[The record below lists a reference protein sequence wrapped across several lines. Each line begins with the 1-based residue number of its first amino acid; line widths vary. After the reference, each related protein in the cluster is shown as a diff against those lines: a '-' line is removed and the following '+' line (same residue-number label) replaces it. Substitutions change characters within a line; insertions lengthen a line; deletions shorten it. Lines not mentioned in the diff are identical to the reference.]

1 MHITDVL
8 DEIFAFDPLTALS
21 HLITLALALVITLPI
36 AWNRERSNRIGGFRT
51 FPLVAMASAAYI
63 LIARETLTLQESPG
77 HEYVIQGLM
86 TGLGFL
92 GAGTIIK
99 GGDDGGHDRVEGL
112 ATATALWST
121 AAIGAAVAYRRL
133 EIAVLLSIVVW
144 ASLRALRPVK
154 ERIDEE
160 RDRSRR
166 RQHVPAA
173 QE

>member
-8 DEIFAFDPLTALS
+8 EDIFAFDPLVAFS
-21 HLITLALALVITLPI
+21 HLVTLALALVIALPV

-51 FPLVAMASAAYI
+51 FPLVAVASAAYV
-63 LIARETLTLQESPG
+63 LIARETLTLQDSPG

-92 GAGTIIK
+92 GAGAILK
-99 GGDDGGHDRVEGL
+99 SGDDRVHGM

-133 EIAVLLSIVVW
+133 EIAVLLSAVIW
-144 ASLRALRPVK
+144 GSLRGLRPVK
-154 ERIDEE
+154 EHIDEE
-160 RDRSRR
+160 RDRSRHR
-166 RQHVPAA
+166 EHVPAA